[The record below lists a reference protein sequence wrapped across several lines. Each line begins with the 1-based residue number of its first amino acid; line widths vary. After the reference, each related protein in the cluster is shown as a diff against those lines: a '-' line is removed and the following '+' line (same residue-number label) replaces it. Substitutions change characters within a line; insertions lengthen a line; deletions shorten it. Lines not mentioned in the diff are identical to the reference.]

1 MQTLTRSKTR
11 IQADLLMLLAAIVW
25 GGGFVAQR
33 FATKYL
39 GLLAFNGIRFTLAGL
54 ILLPVGLRSMG
65 KVDRRLWWILPAGLL
80 LFGGSA
86 LQQAGLKT
94 TTAGSAGFITAV
106 YVVLVPLFLALIWR
120 VKVPIINW
128 LAALAALGGTY
139 LLSTGGQ
146 MIHPSTGD
154 LLELAGAVIWAFHVI
169 VVGLAVRRVN
179 IYAFSA
185 GQFLLCGVINL
196 ILNQFISPFT
206 WAAISPALPAILYG
220 GIISVALGFTLQAV
234 GQSKSPTADAVLI
247 LSLESVFGAIFGAL
261 ILLERMNWIQIL
273 GCTIIMV
280 AIVGAQAISVRK
292 ENQSQEPL
300 KPAL

>member
-1 MQTLTRSKTR
+1 
-11 IQADLLMLLAAIVW
+11 
-25 GGGFVAQR
+25 
-33 FATKYL
+33 
-39 GLLAFNGIRFTLAGL
+39 
-54 ILLPVGLRSMG
+54 
-65 KVDRRLWWILPAGLL
+65 
-80 LFGGSA
+80 
-86 LQQAGLKT
+86 
-94 TTAGSAGFITAV
+94 
-106 YVVLVPLFLALIWR
+106 
-120 VKVPIINW
+120 VPIINW

-179 IYAFSA
+179 IYVFSV
-185 GQFLLCGVINL
+185 GQFLFCGVINL
-196 ILNQFISPFT
+196 TLNQFISPFT